1 MASITVPTV
10 STLPVAGAD
19 IIAEP
24 LNGWIT
30 NIRSFIEGTNIDKN
44 NVNSTDATLGIAT
57 LADAQTFTALKTLE
71 NVEAASGG
79 VRTGLII
86 ATNPTS
92 GTAADNDGIEIQFK
106 GDNDGGGSHIFGEIE
121 CVFTDVS
128 NTDEDATL
136 NFKTYAAG
144 SETTPLALSTSA
156 TFAVPIVS
164 TSSITAGSTTLK
176 TTANAAGSVQNL
188 ATLEWDPAD
197 GNNLTDNSSG
207 VGITFTM
214 PDDGDTQHVFANLD
228 VLCLADNNGAEKGEF
243 SFKVA
248 ASGAS
253 AEKMTLS
260 TDALTVTPT
269 LVLSTVAAAGE
280 DTDKFLVLD
289 SSGNVDYRTGT
300 QVASDIGAVTSASV
314 TALNNAT
321 ADELVT
327 VGSTTTE
334 LDAEANLTY
343 NDTNGLILQSATASK
358 PVFTIQ
364 NTNDGATSGTL
375 KFVNDKGGAGANND
389 VCGTIDFYGDDAN
402 QDQINFAKIEGI
414 VANATNGQEGG
425 KLAFSVASHDG
436 ESNVGLFI
444 EDGSVEDEVD
454 VTIGNG
460 SASVTT
466 IAGTLT
472 MGSTAAMTNAGLV
485 AVANQSNITG
495 LGTITSGAWESS
507 TDVAIAHGGTGA
519 SSAGDARTN
528 LGLGTMA
535 VAATSDYAALA
546 GATFTGAVT
555 LGVDGTGHDLKCFGD
570 NSGAFM
576 LYDADTDS
584 LEIRGKTADSAPFH
598 GLLKLTTA
606 MVDLQDNDKLG
617 AIEFSAPAE
626 TQTGD
631 ARLVTA
637 RIHAEAEAT
646 YTATVNTTAL
656 VFSTGTD
663 AEATERFRITGA
675 GAFTGAGDIE
685 STSDIRTKENIKPI
699 ENALEIVS
707 KIRGVTFNK
716 KDTPDKESVGVIA
729 QEVEEAGLTQAVSE
743 NHEGMKTVAY
753 GNMVGL
759 LIEAI
764 KDQQKQIDELKEV
777 ISNGS

>member
-1 MASITVPTV
+1 MASITVPSV

-30 NIRSFIEGTNIDKN
+30 NIRSFVEGNNIDKN

-106 GDNDGGGSHIFGEIE
+106 GDNDGGSSHIFGEIE

-144 SETTPLALSTSA
+144 SETTPLALNTSA

-164 TSSITAGSTTLK
+164 TTSITAGSTTLK

-228 VLCLADNNGAEKGEF
+228 VLCVADNNGAEKGEF

-260 TDALTVTPT
+260 TDALTVTPA

-375 KFVNDKGGAGANND
+375 KFVNDKGGVGANND

-425 KLAFSVASHDG
+425 KLALSVASHDG
-436 ESNVGLFI
+436 ESNVGFFI
-444 EDGSVEDEVD
+444 TDGSVEDEVD
-454 VTIGNG
+454 ATIGNG

-485 AVANQSNITG
+485 AVADQSGITG
-495 LGTITSGAWESS
+495 LGTVSSGTWEA

-535 VAATSDYAALA
+535 VAATSDYATLA
-546 GATFTGAVT
+546 GATFTGDVT
-555 LGVDGTGHDLKCFGD
+555 LTSSTTQKPLFLIKNTNADATSGELRFAKDSA
-570 NSGAFM
+570 SGA
-576 LYDADTDS
+576 DS
-584 LEIRGKTADSAPFH
+584 DVM
-598 GLLKLTTA
+598 GL
-606 MVDLQDNDKLG
+606 
-617 AIEFSAPAE
+617 ISF
-626 TQTGD
+626 
-631 ARLVTA
+631 
-637 RIHAEAEAT
+637 
-646 YTATVNTTAL
+646 Y
-656 VFSTGTD
+656 GTD
-663 AEATERFRITGA
+663 ASNNTEEVLAKIEGIVEEADHGAEGGQLKFSIAAHDGEMVQGLLIEDGDQEDEVDLTLGNTTTSLITV
-675 GAFTGAGDIE
+675 TGGLTAAGDIE

-729 QEVEEAGLTQAVSE
+729 QEVEEAGLSQAVS
-743 NHEGMKTVAY
+743 NSRDGLKTVAY

>member
-1 MASITVPTV
+1 MASITVPSV

-24 LNGWIT
+24 LHGWLT
-30 NIRSFIEGTNIDKN
+30 NIRSFIEGNNIDRG
-44 NVNSTDATLGIAT
+44 NVNYTDPSAGIAT
-57 LADAQTFTALKTLE
+57 LADAQTFTALKTLS
-71 NVEAASGG
+71 NVEDASGG

-86 ATNPTS
+86 TADPAS

-106 GDNDGGGSHIFGEIE
+106 GDNDGLSQHVYGEIE

-128 NTDEDATL
+128 NTTEDATL
-136 NFKTYAAG
+136 NFKTYAGG

-156 TFAVPIVS
+156 TFAVPIV
-164 TSSITAGSTTLK
+164 TTASITAGSTTLK
-176 TTANAAGSVQNL
+176 TTDAGASSVKTL

-197 GNNLTDNSSG
+197 DSNLTDNSSG
-207 VGITFTM
+207 VGIDFKM
-214 PDDGDTQHVFANLD
+214 PDS
-228 VLCLADNNGAEKGEF
+228 ADNQDVYASLNVIAVDESTTTEDGEF

-248 ASGAS
+248 TAGTNT
-253 AEKMTLS
+253 EKMTLS
-260 TDALTVTPT
+260 ASALTVSPT
-269 LVLSTVAAAGE
+269 LVLSTCENAGE

-289 SSGNVDYRTGT
+289 SSGNVDFRQGT

-314 TALNNAT
+314 TAINNAT
-321 ADELVT
+321 ANELVT
-327 VGSTTTE
+327 IGSTTTE

-343 NDTNGLILQSATASK
+343 DDTNGLILQSATASK
-358 PVFTIQ
+358 PEFTIK
-364 NTNDGATSGTL
+364 NTNNGATSGTL
-375 KFVNDKGGAGANND
+375 KFVNDKGGAGANSD
-389 VCGTIDFYGDDAN
+389 VCGTIDFFGDDAN
-402 QDQINFAKIEGI
+402 QDQVRFAKIEGI

-436 ESNVGLFI
+436 EPNVGLFI

-466 IAGTLT
+466 IEGTLT

-485 AVANQSNITG
+485 SVADQSNITG
-495 LGTITSGAWESS
+495 LGTITSGTWASV
-507 TDVAIAHGGTGA
+507 DVAVAHGGTGA
-519 SSAGDARTN
+519 SDASTARSN

-555 LGVDGTGHDLKCFGD
+555 IGVDGTGHDLKCFGD

-606 MVDLQDNDKLG
+606 LADVNDNDKIG
-617 AIEFSAPAE
+617 AIEFSTPAE
-626 TQTGD
+626 
-631 ARLVTA
+631 
-637 RIHAEAEAT
+637 
-646 YTATVNTTAL
+646 
-656 VFSTGTD
+656 TGTD
-663 AEATERFRITGA
+663 AIKVGASIYAEAEGTFSATVNSTAIVFATNTTDTATERFRITSA

>member
-1 MASITVPTV
+1 MASITVPSV

-30 NIRSFIEGTNIDKN
+30 NIRSFVEGNNIDKN
-44 NVNSTDATLGIAT
+44 NVNYTDPSAGIAT
-57 LADAQTFTALKTLE
+57 LADAQTFTALKTLS

-79 VRTGLII
+79 VRTGLIVT
-86 ATNPTS
+86 ADPAS
-92 GTAADNDGIEIQFK
+92 GTAADNDGIELQFK
-106 GDNDGGGSHIFGEIE
+106 GNNDGDAQHIYGEIE

-128 NTDEDATL
+128 NTNEDATL

-156 TFAVPIVS
+156 TFAVPIV
-164 TSSITAGSTTLK
+164 TTNSITAGSTTLK

-197 GNNLTDNSSG
+197 GSNLTDNSSG

-260 TDALTVTPT
+260 TDALTVTPA

-300 QVASDIGAVTSASV
+300 QVASDIGAVTSVSYPV

-321 ADELVT
+321 ANELVT

-343 NDTNGLILQSATASK
+343 DDTNGLILQSATASK

-375 KFVNDKGGAGANND
+375 KFVNDKGGVGANND

-425 KLAFSVASHDG
+425 KLALSVASHDG
-436 ESNVGLFI
+436 ESNVGFFI
-444 EDGSVEDEVD
+444 TDGSVEDEVD
-454 VTIGNG
+454 ATIVNG

-472 MGSTAAMTNAGLV
+472 MGSTAAMTNAGLLS
-485 AVANQSNITG
+485 VANQSGITG
-495 LGTITSGAWESS
+495 LGTITSGTWQSS
-507 TDVAIAHGGTGA
+507 TVIA
-519 SSAGDARTN
+519 SAYLDSDTAHLTTN
-528 LGLGTMA
+528 Q
-535 VAATSDYAALA
+535 
-546 GATFTGAVT
+546 TFTGNKTFTGTVT
-555 LGVDGTGHDLKCFGD
+555 TGVDDTGVDVKFFGA
-570 NSGAFM
+570 SAGAYM
-576 LYDADTDS
+576 LWDESADT
-584 LEIRGKTADSAPFH
+584 LEIRGKSADSATSQ
-598 GLLKLTTA
+598 GTLLLSTA
-606 MVDLQDNDKLG
+606 LNNINDNDRIG
-617 AIEFSAPAE
+617 QIDF
-626 TQTGD
+626 QTPLESGGTD
-631 ARLVTA
+631 AVLVGA

-646 YTATVNTTAL
+646 FAADNNTTAI
-656 VFSTGTD
+656 VFSTNTT

-716 KDTPDKESVGVIA
+716 KDNPDKESVGVIA

>member
-1 MASITVPTV
+1 MASITVPSV

-30 NIRSFIEGTNIDKN
+30 NIRSFIEGNNIDKN

-92 GTAADNDGIEIQFK
+92 GTAADNDGIEVQFK
-106 GDNDGGGSHIFGEIE
+106 GDNDGGSSHIFGEIE

-128 NTDEDATL
+128 NTSEDATL

-164 TSSITAGSTTLK
+164 TTSITAGSTTLK

-197 GNNLTDNSSG
+197 GSNLTDNSSG

-228 VLCLADNNGAEKGEF
+228 VLCVADNNGAEKGEF

-300 QVASDIGAVTSASV
+300 QLASDIGAVTSVSYPV
-314 TALNNAT
+314 TAINNAT

-327 VGSTTTE
+327 VGATTTE

-364 NTNDGATSGTL
+364 NTNNGATSGTL
-375 KFVNDKGGAGANND
+375 KFVNDKGGAGANSD

-425 KLAFSVASHDG
+425 KLALSVASHDG
-436 ESNVGLFI
+436 ESNVGFFI
-444 EDGSVEDEVD
+444 TDGSVEDEVD
-454 VTIGNG
+454 ATIGNG

-472 MGSTAAMTNAGLV
+472 MGSTAAMTNVGLV
-485 AVANQSNITG
+485 SVANQSNITG
-495 LGTITSGAWESS
+495 LGTISSGTWQS
-507 TDVAIAHGGTGA
+507 TPIA
-519 SSAGDARTN
+519 SAYLDPDTAHLTTN
-528 LGLGTMA
+528 Q
-535 VAATSDYAALA
+535 
-546 GATFTGAVT
+546 TFTGNKTFTGTVT
-555 LGVDGTGHDLKCFGD
+555 TGVDDTGVDVKFFGA
-570 NSGAFM
+570 SAGAYM
-576 LYDADTDS
+576 LWDESADT
-584 LEIRGKTADSAPFH
+584 LEIRGKSADSATSQ
-598 GLLKLTTA
+598 GTLLLSTA
-606 MVDLQDNDKLG
+606 LNNINDNDRIG
-617 AIEFSAPAE
+617 QIDF
-626 TQTGD
+626 QTPLESGGTD
-631 ARLVTA
+631 AVLVGA

-646 YTATVNTTAL
+646 FAADNNTTAI
-656 VFSTGTD
+656 VFSTNTT